1 MNKVFQING
10 NAISLEHVEHKAG
23 SICFELNGK
32 CYHFRAQRTENG
44 AYVLEEELAEGVWQA
59 TTGGMWQSGK
69 NLKTVQ
75 IGALEARISNAAHS
89 AAASAQISALS
100 PVAPMPGLVRQVL
113 VKKGDKVSNGQALVV
128 IEAMKLQLSL
138 AAGGD
143 AIVSAVLVKVGD
155 MVSEGAELVTLI
167 AKK

>member
-1 MNKVFQING
+1 MNKVLQING
-10 NAISLEHVEHKAG
+10 NAITLEHVEHKVG
-23 SICFELNGK
+23 SVRFELNGK

-44 AYVLEEELAEGVWQA
+44 ATVLEEELAEGVWQA

-75 IGALEARISNAAHS
+75 LGALEARISDT
-89 AAASAQISALS
+89 AQGATAISQTAALS

-113 VKKGDKVSNGQALVV
+113 VKKGDHVSNGHALVV

-143 AIVSAVLVKVGD
+143 AIVSAVLVKMGD